1 MSNLGRNESVIDL
14 DYDVDDNIDELVEM
28 PPPPLPKD
36 ERKRKWT
43 SVAWDHF
50 TELPNCTEDKPQAK
64 CNYCVALYMHVI

>member
-36 ERKRKWT
+36 ERKRK
-43 SVAWDHF
+43 
-50 TELPNCTEDKPQAK
+50 
-64 CNYCVALYMHVI
+64 